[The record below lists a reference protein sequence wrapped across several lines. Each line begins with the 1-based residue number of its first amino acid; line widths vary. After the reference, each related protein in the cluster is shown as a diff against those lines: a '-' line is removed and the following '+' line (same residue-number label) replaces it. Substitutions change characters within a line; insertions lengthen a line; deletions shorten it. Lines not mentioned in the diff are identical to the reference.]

1 MFCDFDIMASLSR
14 HMAGIAAN
22 EIPAHR
28 EPLFGFHKSVTQV
41 TELYISNFLLLMG
54 KANDSN
60 H

>member
-1 MFCDFDIMASLSR
+1 
-14 HMAGIAAN
+14 MAGIAAN